1 MDTVL
6 YLFLGI
12 AAFGSLVALII
23 KGVSD
28 DGREECEDDEYW
40 RDVS

>member
-12 AAFGSLVALII
+12 AAFGTLVALVI
-23 KGVSD
+23 KGGSD
-28 DGREECEDDEYW
+28 DAHEEYDDDEYW
-40 RDVS
+40 RDV